1 MRDLKPF
8 ERYLIHEFVDDWRD
22 GYLTRREMIKRVL
35 YITGGVA
42 ATATVLTQLGVTPM
56 TRAAMAQETAS
67 TPSAEPL
74 SPLSV
79 AADDPRVLGEDI
91 TFPGADGTE
100 IRAPRARPTREAAPP
115 APRVTPPL
123 VLICHENRG
132 LTEHIRDVARRYA
145 VEGYVACA
153 VDLLSRNGGF
163 AAIADPAEIPGLL
176 SGTDSQVFVDDF
188 KSALTYYQ
196 SQSFVDATR
205 PAMTGFCFGGGITW
219 LAATEM
225 PELKAAVPYY
235 GPPPPL
241 DQVPNIAAAVL
252 GIYSD
257 DPEDFANEGREEL
270 EAALTE
276 AGVTCEFIIYP
287 DTQHAFHNDTG
298 QRYNEEQALQAWAD
312 TLAWFRQ
319 YV

>member
-35 YITGGVA
+35 FITGGVA

-79 AADDPRVLGEDI
+79 AADDIRVLGEDI
-91 TFPGADGTE
+91 TFPAADGTE
-100 IRAPRARPTREAAPP
+100 IMAYQARPNPDSGTPMAMVIP
-115 APRVTPPL
+115 AL

-153 VDLLSRNGGF
+153 LDLLSRNGGM
-163 AAIADPAEIPGLL
+163 ATVADPAEIPGML
-176 SGTDSQVFVDDF
+176 SNTDPQVFVDDF

-196 SQSFVDATR
+196 TQPFVDATR
-205 PAMTGFCFGGGITW
+205 PAMTGYCFGGGITW
-219 LAATEM
+219 LASTQM
-225 PELKAAVPYY
+225 PELKAAAPYY

-241 DQVPNIAAAVL
+241 DQVPNITAAVL

-257 DPEDFANEGREEL
+257 DPGDFANEGRDEL

-276 AGVTCEFIIYP
+276 AGVTFEFIIYP
-287 DTQHAFHNDTG
+287 GTGHAFHNDTG
-298 QRYNEEQALQAWAD
+298 QRYNEEQALQAWED

>member
-1 MRDLKPF
+1 MRELKPF

-35 YITGGVA
+35 FITGGVA

-79 AADDPRVLGEDI
+79 AADDIRVLGEDI
-91 TFPGADGTE
+91 TFPAADGTE
-100 IRAPRARPTREAAPP
+100 IMAYQARPNPDSGTPMAMVIP
-115 APRVTPPL
+115 AL

-153 VDLLSRNGGF
+153 LDLLSRNGGM
-163 AAIADPAEIPGLL
+163 ATVADPAEIPGML
-176 SGTDSQVFVDDF
+176 SNTDPQVFVDDF

-196 SQSFVDATR
+196 TQPFVDATR
-205 PAMTGFCFGGGITW
+205 PAMTGYCFGGGITW
-219 LAATEM
+219 LAATQM
-225 PELKAAVPYY
+225 PELKAAAPYY

-241 DQVPNIAAAVL
+241 DQVPNITAAVL

-257 DPEDFANEGREEL
+257 DPGDFANEGRDEL

-276 AGVTCEFIIYP
+276 AGVTFEFIIYP
-287 DTQHAFHNDTG
+287 GTGHAFHNDTG
-298 QRYNEEQALQAWAD
+298 QRYNEEQALQAWED

>member
-1 MRDLKPF
+1 
-8 ERYLIHEFVDDWRD
+8 VDDWRD

-35 YITGGVA
+35 FITGGVA

-79 AADDPRVLGEDI
+79 AADDIRVLGEDI
-91 TFPGADGTE
+91 TFPAADGTE
-100 IRAPRARPTREAAPP
+100 IMAYQARPNPDSGTPMAMVIP
-115 APRVTPPL
+115 AL

-145 VEGYVACA
+145 VEGYIACA
-153 VDLLSRNGGF
+153 LDLLSRNGGM
-163 AAIADPAEIPGLL
+163 ATVADPAEIPGML
-176 SGTDSQVFVDDF
+176 SNTDPQVFVDDF

-196 SQSFVDATR
+196 TQPFVDATR
-205 PAMTGFCFGGGITW
+205 PAMTGYCFGGGITW
-219 LAATEM
+219 LASTQM
-225 PELKAAVPYY
+225 PELKAAAPYY

-241 DQVPNIAAAVL
+241 DQVPNITAAVL

-257 DPEDFANEGREEL
+257 DPGDFANEGRDEL

-276 AGVTCEFIIYP
+276 AGVTFEFIIYP
-287 DTQHAFHNDTG
+287 GTGHAFHNDTG
-298 QRYNEEQALQAWAD
+298 QRYNEEQALQAWED

>member
-1 MRDLKPF
+1 MRELKPF

-35 YITGGVA
+35 FITGGVA

-79 AADDPRVLGEDI
+79 AADDIRVLGEDI
-91 TFPGADGTE
+91 TFPAADGTE
-100 IRAPRARPTREAAPP
+100 IMAYQARPNPDSGTPMAMVIP
-115 APRVTPPL
+115 AL

-145 VEGYVACA
+145 VEGYIACA
-153 VDLLSRNGGF
+153 LDLLSRNGGM
-163 AAIADPAEIPGLL
+163 ATVADPAEIPGML
-176 SGTDSQVFVDDF
+176 SNTDPQVFVDDF

-196 SQSFVDATR
+196 TQPFVDATR
-205 PAMTGFCFGGGITW
+205 PAMTGYCFGGGITW
-219 LAATEM
+219 LASTQM
-225 PELKAAVPYY
+225 PELKAAAPYY

-241 DQVPNIAAAVL
+241 DQVPNITAAVL

-257 DPEDFANEGREEL
+257 DPGDFANEGRDEL

-276 AGVTCEFIIYP
+276 AGVTFEFIIYP
-287 DTQHAFHNDTG
+287 GTGHAFHNDTG
-298 QRYNEEQALQAWAD
+298 QRYNEEQALQAWED

>member
-1 MRDLKPF
+1 MRELKPF

-35 YITGGVA
+35 FITGGVA

-79 AADDPRVLGEDI
+79 AADDIRVLGEDI
-91 TFPGADGTE
+91 TFPAADGSE
-100 IRAPRARPTREAAPP
+100 IMAYQARPNPDSGTPMAMVIP
-115 APRVTPPL
+115 AL

-153 VDLLSRNGGF
+153 LDLLSRNGGM
-163 AAIADPAEIPGLL
+163 ATVADPAEIPGML
-176 SGTDSQVFVDDF
+176 SNTDPQVFVDDF

-196 SQSFVDATR
+196 TQPFVDATR
-205 PAMTGFCFGGGITW
+205 PAMTGYCFGGGITW
-219 LAATEM
+219 LASTQM
-225 PELKAAVPYY
+225 PELKAAAPYY

-241 DQVPNIAAAVL
+241 DQVPNITAAVL

-257 DPEDFANEGREEL
+257 DPGDFANEGRDEL

-276 AGVTCEFIIYP
+276 AGVTFEFIIYP
-287 DTQHAFHNDTG
+287 GTGHAFHNDTG
-298 QRYNEEQALQAWAD
+298 QRYNEEQALQAWED